1 MDVLTGV
8 ASIAFSLCI
17 NSFNSFVQYS
27 DHDYHLISAYIVCQ
41 FTPNSPTTLLGLRGI
56 IRLGV
61 LKQYLIAGE
70 VLFRKGF
77 ISIQVGIVGTLTSK
91 YISGQQ

>member
-17 NSFNSFVQYS
+17 NSFYSFVQYS
-27 DHDYHLISAYIVCQ
+27 DYHLISAYIVYQ

-56 IRLGV
+56 LRLGV

>member
-8 ASIAFSLCI
+8 ASIAFSLCSNI
-17 NSFNSFVQYS
+17 FNSFVQYS
-27 DHDYHLISAYIVCQ
+27 DYHLISAYHNLSIHPKLSNNATWASRHSLFGC
-41 FTPNSPTTLLGLRGI
+41 
-56 IRLGV
+56 